1 MHLDSAFNQQQVALS
16 VNAYYVKA
24 LNGYTFVT
32 HLTCHFLAFEHF
44 ARSLVL
50 TDRTRNA
57 VRQGVTVSSVLGTEV
72 PALNGTCETFTFRGA
87 SYVNF
92 FNVSKQFNA
101 NALTYS
107 ELFAFSQAEFPQTT
121 ASFYASFS
129 EVSASGLVTR
139 LAFLAPWSP
148 E

>member
-1 MHLDSAFNQQQVALS
+1 
-16 VNAYYVKA
+16 
-24 LNGYTFVT
+24 
-32 HLTCHFLAFEHF
+32 
-44 ARSLVL
+44 
-50 TDRTRNA
+50 
-57 VRQGVTVSSVLGTEV
+57 VSSVLGTEV

-121 ASFYASFS
+121 ASFYAALAKWP
-129 EVSASGLVTR
+129 ASGLVTR
-139 LAFLAPWSP
+139 LAFLAPVVT
-148 E
+148 

>member
-1 MHLDSAFNQQQVALS
+1 MHLDSTFNQQQVALS

-57 VRQGVTVSSVLGTEV
+57 VRQGVTVSSVTGTEV

-92 FNVSKQFNA
+92 LTSA
-101 NALTYS
+101 NSSTLM
-107 ELFAFSQAEFPQTT
+107 L
-121 ASFYASFS
+121 
-129 EVSASGLVTR
+129 
-139 LAFLAPWSP
+139 
-148 E
+148 